1 MNQSLRY
8 FLSLCLCTALGASL
22 LHGLDKAPSTKVQLA
37 SDVWPPLTDQF
48 GKPRLAIEIV
58 HLALARIG
66 YDPDTQILDSWTVPE
81 DLKADKYDG
90 CGVIW
95 KSEDR
100 ESYLL
105 FSKPYLESRLYLVG
119 QKGSDVSATDLSEL
133 KGKRVALV
141 KGYAYGS
148 LVDGAE
154 GIEIVYGSNE
164 VENLKMVKAGKADY
178 TLVEDLLI
186 QHAQKEFPE
195 ETEKFLEFGQKS
207 LLTKPLHLALRK
219 NLPNASEIIA
229 KFDKM
234 IPLMQADG
242 TYNRVLRLNSI
253 AIDIDNDG
261 VKELVLVD
269 INPKIGAITGGYS
282 VYTNDKALPEKKRY
296 SIRNTLYDDWNSVPD
311 DYRGTDDLI
320 PDTRMEGFNLFGG
333 DF

>member
-8 FLSLCLCTALGASL
+8 LLSACLLTLLSASF
-22 LHGLDKAPSTKVQLA
+22 LHGLDKAPTTKIQLA
-37 SDVWPPLTDQF
+37 SDVWPPLTDEF

-58 HLALARIG
+58 HVALARMG
-66 YDPDTQILDSWTVPE
+66 YERDTKILDSWTVPE

-90 CGVIW
+90 CGAIW

-119 QKGSDVSATDLSEL
+119 QKGSDVSATDLSSL

-154 GIEIVYGSNE
+154 GIDIIYGANEI
-164 VENLKMVKAGKADY
+164 ENLKKVKAGKADY

-186 QHAQKEFPE
+186 QHAKKEFPV

-207 LLTKPLHLALRK
+207 LVTKPLHLALRK
-219 NLPNASEIIA
+219 NLPNAAEIIA
-229 KFDKM
+229 KFDEM

-253 AIDIDNDG
+253 AIDIDDDG
-261 VKELVLVD
+261 VKELVIAD
-269 INPKIGAITGGYS
+269 ITPQIGAITSGYS
-282 VYTNDKALPEKKRY
+282 IYTNDKALPEKKRY
-296 SIRNTLYDDWNSVPD
+296 SLRDTLYDDWGSIPD
-311 DYRGTDDLI
+311 DYRGTDDVI
-320 PDTRMEGFNLFGG
+320 PETRMEGFNLFGG